1 MNRRVTAY
9 LLMFCLLWQAM
20 SCAGAAVLMASPSE
34 KLHASLHFEGASH
47 HHAAHD
53 HGELQLDDSQA
64 STQHL
69 IDDACVH
76 APALLPLVAKLLPGL
91 GLVAPSTPLPIA
103 APLPFLAG
111 LERPPRHD
119 S

>member
-1 MNRRVTAY
+1 MNRRVTSF

-20 SCAGAAVLMASPSE
+20 SCAGAAVLMSSGNE
-34 KLHASLHFEGASH
+34 KLHASLHFEGAAH
-47 HHAAHD
+47 HHEEQNHAD
-53 HGELQLDDSQA
+53 LQLDDSQA

-76 APALLPLVAKLLPGL
+76 APALLPVVPLLLGSL
-91 GLVAPSTPLPIA
+91 GLDEPKARLPAP

-111 LERPPRHD
+111 LERPPRL
-119 S
+119 SA